1 MLTSQNVAEAI
12 VKLVAAEALAPIVGN
27 LVLGGLVNRDYER
40 TLAQAGDTVNI
51 AIPPIMAANVIGEGG
66 TVTNQQPNL
75 GNAQIVL
82 NTHVESTFSI
92 PDVTKAIAVPDLL
105 QTYVQPA
112 IIAIAEKIETD
123 ILSLYSNFTANTPVG
138 SASSITESF
147 IDSAETALFTAK
159 VPTNQPKFLLVS
171 AGTFSAMR
179 QISRF
184 TEFQTMG
191 FAAGG
196 PGGTNGIETANM
208 AGAGS
213 MGANGKIK
221 DFLVFR
227 SQFVQKP
234 STTTYNI
241 AFARDAI
248 GLAIRSLAQP
258 IPGTGAV
265 AAYTEMGNFGLRI
278 IMSYAPNSLAQQF
291 TVDCLY
297 GVAVIRNNFG
307 IQVQSNN

>member
-1 MLTSQNVAEAI
+1 
-12 VKLVAAEALAPIVGN
+12 
-27 LVLGGLVNRDYER
+27 
-40 TLAQAGDTVNI
+40 
-51 AIPPIMAANVIGEGG
+51 
-66 TVTNQQPNL
+66 
-75 GNAQIVL
+75 
-82 NTHVESTFSI
+82 
-92 PDVTKAIAVPDLL
+92 
-105 QTYVQPA
+105 
-112 IIAIAEKIETD
+112 
-123 ILSLYSNFTANTPVG
+123 
-138 SASSITESF
+138 
-147 IDSAETALFTAK
+147 
-159 VPTNQPKFLLVS
+159 
-171 AGTFSAMR
+171 
-179 QISRF
+179 
-184 TEFQTMG
+184 
-191 FAAGG
+191 
-196 PGGTNGIETANM
+196 
-208 AGAGS
+208 

-297 GVAVIRNNFG
+297 GVAIIRNNFG